1 MNINF
6 YVGKSNSLRN
16 RLLFACKLIEKAMA
30 QNLTSYIH
38 TDSWRTCEQMD
49 EVLWTYSDVS
59 FIPHAILSQAQ
70 ENLPVLIGYDKE
82 SHPTVDFLINLS
94 NEVPAFLPKFTKV
107 AEILDQEAEILDAGR
122 KRYVYYRKQGYT
134 LNYYQL

>member
-6 YVGKSNSLRN
+6 YVGKSNSLN
-16 RLLFACKLIEKAMA
+16 KRLLFACKLIEKARL

-38 TDSWRTCEQMD
+38 TDSWQTCERMD
-49 EVLWTYSDVS
+49 EVLWTYNDVS
-59 FIPHAILSQAQ
+59 FIPHGIFSKTK
-70 ENLPVLIGYDKE
+70 ESLPVLIGYEEE
-82 SHPTVDFLINLS
+82 SYPRADFLINIS
-94 NEVPAFLPKFTKV
+94 NGVPLFLPNFIKV

-122 KRYVYYRKQGYT
+122 KRYGYYREQGYT